1 MTALSADPAR
11 PLLVAS
17 APNGAYKTRRDHAAI
32 ALTAGQLA
40 DTAAAVMQAGARM
53 LHLHVRDSSGR
64 HTLDAAAYSA
74 AIAAIR
80 ARVGGQLFIQCTSEA
95 AGLYAAAE
103 QRRAVRRIISVDGVD
118 GVSVAVRELAGN
130 DADARAAGALFH
142 RLAERGLLAQ
152 YILYS
157 AADIDR
163 YAALRARGII
173 PAGRHSVLLVVGKR
187 GPGAERSSAVDALR
201 QLAGALPA
209 AVPWMACAFGEHE
222 FECLTE
228 AARLG
233 GHVRV
238 GFENSLRLRCGRAAA
253 DNRQLVAQFIESGNP
268 HRRPLADLRQAR
280 AALGGGP

>member
-1 MTALSADPAR
+1 M
-11 PLLVAS
+11 LVAS

-32 ALTAGQLA
+32 PLTAGQLA
-40 DTAAAVMQAGARM
+40 DTAAQVLQAGARM

-64 HTLDAAAYSA
+64 HTLDDHAYGA

-80 ARVGGQLFIQCTSEA
+80 ARVGGQLLIQCTSEA
-95 AGLYAAAE
+95 AGIYAAAG

-118 GVSVAVRELAGN
+118 GVSLAVRELAGS
-130 DADARAAGALFH
+130 DADAQAAGALFH
-142 RLAERGLLAQ
+142 RLAERSILAQ

-157 AADIDR
+157 AADIDH
-163 YAALRARGII
+163 YAALRERDII
-173 PAGRHSVLLVVGKR
+173 PAGRHSVLLVVGQR
-187 GPGAERSSAVDALR
+187 NAERSSVLDTLR
-201 QLAGALPA
+201 RMAGALPA

-228 AARLG
+228 ATRLG

-253 DNRQLVAQFIESGNP
+253 DNRQLVAQFTESGNP